1 MALEEYL
8 VKLDDL
14 NFRQYLNKF
23 VFIQL
28 DESIEELTSS
38 LPDSDQC
45 NGLLTYAYY
54 DRDAGITF
62 EVVCPVDM
70 QSERI
75 TLLSNLTDC
84 RMLIRKDR
92 ILDSKVLISD
102 AQEERDMFDETIDF
116 IEEFY
121 GVSDEIT
128 FTRSFDILDELRHN
142 TFIDDIQVYL
152 LKEGMAEEICWFRI
166 EDLKENCFMGTL
178 LNEPYEDFGV
188 HEGDL
193 LPFVLATDQNNH
205 TACICNLDKIHQ
217 YM

>member
-8 VKLDDL
+8 VKLNDL

-28 DESIEELTSS
+28 DDSLDELANN
-38 LPDSDQC
+38 LPDSDKC

-62 EVVCPVDM
+62 DVVCPVDM

-75 TLLSNLTDC
+75 SLLSNLTDC
-84 RMLIRKDR
+84 RMLIRKDS
-92 ILDSKVLISD
+92 ILNSKVMISD
-102 AQEERDMFDETIDF
+102 CQEERDMFDETISH
-116 IEEFY
+116 IEELY

-128 FTRSFDILDELRHN
+128 FTRSFDILDELRHS
-142 TFIDDIQVYL
+142 TFIDDIKVYL
-152 LKEGMAEEICWFRI
+152 LKEGMDEEICWFRI

-178 LNEPYEDFGV
+178 LNEPYEDFGI

-193 LPFVLATDQNNH
+193 LPFVLATDQNNQI
-205 TACICNLDKIHQ
+205 ACICNLDKIDK
-217 YM
+217 YI